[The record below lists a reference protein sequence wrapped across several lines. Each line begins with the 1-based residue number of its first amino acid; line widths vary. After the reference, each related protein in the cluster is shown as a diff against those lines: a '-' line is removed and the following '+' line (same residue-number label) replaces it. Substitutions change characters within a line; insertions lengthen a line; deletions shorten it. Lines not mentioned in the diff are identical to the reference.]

1 MQVERSS
8 RAFQS
13 AWAGGVSAGAVRR
26 HDDLPGLILV
36 ECGGGGNCGWNAL
49 AVGLTYVQ
57 TGKDINTLAME
68 AATLGKSLRTLVQF
82 HVRRPEYAAQYGA
95 ARVPPGEDTTS

>member
-13 AWAGGVSAGAVRR
+13 AWAGGASVGAVRR
-26 HDDLPGLILV
+26 HEDLPGLVLV

-49 AVGLTYVQ
+49 AVGLTFVQ
-57 TGKDINTLAME
+57 TGKDINTHVTE
-68 AATLGKSLRTLVQF
+68 AVTLGTSLRTLVQF
-82 HVRRPEYAAQYGA
+82 HVRRPEYATQYGA
-95 ARVPPGEDTTS
+95 AW